1 MSWRK
6 VQLFMLERLVWII
19 AIAGYTFFIFQL
31 PVLFFDLSRIGI
43 IIRMN
48 AVWGVIAIA
57 EGICLLSGSIDLSL
71 PAIGGFAGVFVT
83 AFGQTWFPGVPAILL
98 LLLPLIVGAALG
110 AINGLIISRTG
121 VHPFAVTLATFLVY
135 IGARK
140 SISAGSQWVYTP
152 ILLLPGGGDIIG
164 GFSFSM
170 ALVLLTVFLAWLFLN
185 HTNIGVRIYAIGGN
199 ATSARLM
206 GVNVKNMRLLVQT
219 LAGMIA
225 GLSGLLYLGDV
236 GATSPQMMDFD
247 LFMVFAMAV
256 FGGIAIEGGRGNIE
270 DVIAGIFFIGTVII
284 GASMRA
290 PISVHLINLVVGIL
304 ILIGVIVNSIRFK
317 MRDRL
322 LMPS

>member
-1 MSWRK
+1 MNWRK
-6 VQLFMLERLVWII
+6 VQLFMLGRLVWII
-19 AIAGYTFFIFQL
+19 AIVGYTLFILLL
-31 PVLFFDLSRIGI
+31 PVLFLDLSRPGS
-43 IIRMN
+43 IIRIY
-48 AVWGVIAIA
+48 AIVGVLAIA
-57 EGICLLSGSIDLSL
+57 EGICLLSGSIDISL

-83 AFGQTWFPGVPAILL
+83 EFGQTWFPGVPAILL

-110 AINGLIISRTG
+110 AVNGLIISRTG
-121 VHPFAVTLATFLVY
+121 VHPFAVTLATFLIF

-140 SISAGSQWVYTP
+140 SISAGSIWVYTP
-152 ILLLPGGGDIIG
+152 ILLLLGGENIIWE
-164 GFSFSM
+164 FSFSM
-170 ALVLLTVFLAWLFLN
+170 VLVLLTVFLAWLFLN

-206 GVNVKNMRLLVQT
+206 GVNVKNTRLLVQT
-219 LAGMIA
+219 LVGMIA

-270 DVIAGIFFIGTVII
+270 DVIAGIFFIGTVEYGTYMWGIN
-284 GASMRA
+284 
-290 PISVHLINLVVGIL
+290 VHLISLVIGIL
-304 ILIGVIVNSIRFK
+304 ILTGVIVNSIRFK